1 MPNFIINYWIKS
13 RVEYTDW
20 VSISLTTNKWRWT
33 ILQPITDETSKY
45 FLTGNHLS
53 AYMWALEIKRCPQQ
67 IFVVCE
73 WSLLKYHIFDSE
85 WAKIQRSYS
94 DWVSNTVNGS
104 VSIFDAK
111 YREQVSDSITID
123 KYWQIVMFFLFSLQ
137 SSWFAFFEFQRFVAL
152 NLIRYLYLWLRILY
166 SQFFSTP

>member
-1 MPNFIINYWIKS
+1 MLKIKSICWDMRRISLRMMFWWCQKLKSSLPSDQISIRGWSKTKFWVRKHVIDLKS

-53 AYMWALEIKRCPQQ
+53 AYMWALVIKKCPQH
-67 IFVVCE
+67 IFVECD
-73 WSLLKYHIFDSE
+73 WSLLKYLIFDSE

-94 DWVSNTVNGS
+94 DWVSNTVNG
-104 VSIFDAK
+104 
-111 YREQVSDSITID
+111 
-123 KYWQIVMFFLFSLQ
+123 
-137 SSWFAFFEFQRFVAL
+137 
-152 NLIRYLYLWLRILY
+152 
-166 SQFFSTP
+166 